1 MDKKK
6 YAILFYI
13 AVNIIIIAV
22 IGLLDPNLKDIGR
35 AFNTLKLHWLAGA
48 AACMLMFW
56 VMDALILRYSLAA
69 IFEPRRFKGCMEVAL
84 IGQYYNAVTPFASGG
99 QPAQVYYMSRFGIPA
114 GYSTSAL
121 IIKYLVY
128 QVVLSIFCAIAFI
141 FKASLIFSYP
151 FVVVWISLIG
161 FVINAGAVFFIY
173 SLSLNRGFI
182 RKIVLSVLKFF
193 HRVRIVRDL
202 EKWKARMEA
211 AVEDFHRSLC
221 MFRGNYK
228 GMALMAVM
236 TAMQLIFYF
245 SVTFFIYR
253 AFGLKDSAW
262 MDMIFVQS
270 FLYLAVSY
278 FPAPGAMGAS
288 EGGFYLFFQR
298 FFPGHL
304 IFVAML
310 LWRFMTYYLNIIV
323 GGLVILARSIKDLSR
338 IR

>member
-6 YAILFYI
+6 YAILFYVAI
-13 AVNIIIIAV
+13 NIVIIAV

-35 AFNTLKLHWLAGA
+35 AFKALKPYWVAGA
-48 AACMLMFW
+48 ATCMLMFW
-56 VMDALILRYSLAA
+56 AMDALILRYSLAA
-69 IFEPRRFKGCMEVAL
+69 IFKPWHFKGCMEVAL

-114 GYSTSAL
+114 GYSTSVL
-121 IIKYLVY
+121 IIKYLIY
-128 QVVLSIFCAIAFI
+128 QVVLSAFCAIAFI
-141 FKASLIFSYP
+141 FRADLIFSYP
-151 FVVVWISLIG
+151 LVVVWISLIG
-161 FVINAGAVFFIY
+161 FVINAGGVFLIY
-173 SLSLNRGFI
+173 FLSLSRGFT
-182 RKIVLSVLKFF
+182 RKIVLSVLNFF
-193 HRVRIVRDL
+193 HRVRIVKDL
-202 EKWKARMEA
+202 EKWKVRMEE
-211 AVEDFHRSLC
+211 AVEDFHGSLC

-228 GMALMAVM
+228 GMALAAVL

-253 AFGLKDSAW
+253 AFDLKDSAW
-262 MDMIFVQS
+262 VDMIFVQS

-304 IFVAML
+304 IFAAMV

-323 GGLVILARSIKDLSR
+323 GGLVILARGIKDLSR
-338 IR
+338 T